1 MNKNLG
7 MRWGTEGKIWE
18 KLLLLSHFSF
28 STPQTVAH
36 QASCPLIS
44 QARILE
50 WVAIS
55 FSRRSFR
62 PRNQTCISYIGRW
75 VLYHWATWERR
86 RESAQVTRWPL
97 EPTENPEGR
106 RAPLSG
112 SRPFKGTKPWKW
124 YSILGCLYCWD
135 INICHC
141 HKSYKHLL

>member
-18 KLLLLSHFSF
+18 KLLLLSHISF
-28 STPQTVAH
+28 STPWTAAH

-55 FSRRSFR
+55 FSRRSSR

-86 RESAQVTRWPL
+86 RESAQVTRWPAGAHR
-97 EPTENPEGR
+97 ESRGEKGSTEWLKAFQGHKALKIIFNFR
-106 RAPLSG
+106 LSLLL
-112 SRPFKGTKPWKW
+112 R
-124 YSILGCLYCWD
+124 
-135 INICHC
+135 
-141 HKSYKHLL
+141 YKHLSLPQVL